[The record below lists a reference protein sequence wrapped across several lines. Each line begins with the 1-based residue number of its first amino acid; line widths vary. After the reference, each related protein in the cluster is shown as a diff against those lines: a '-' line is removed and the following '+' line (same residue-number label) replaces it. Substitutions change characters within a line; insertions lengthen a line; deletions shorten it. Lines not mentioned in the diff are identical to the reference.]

1 MLQELNKQQMSATRA
16 LSRFCTPVLY
26 FLLVAKLWAVIK
38 MYTNWKLAF
47 EKGTPEGPNM
57 VCYQVGRG
65 SVHIRGNVSGDG
77 SPFERQV

>member
-16 LSRFCTPVLY
+16 LSPRLSDFA
-26 FLLVAKLWAVIK
+26 LLVAKLWAVIK

-47 EKGTPEGPNM
+47 EKGTPEGPKM
-57 VCYQVGRG
+57 ACYQVGRG
-65 SVHIRGNVSGDG
+65 SVHIRGNVGGDG